1 VTSSDEYLA
10 RVTIG
15 EREAHDGPI
24 YLAPYDPAWPA
35 RYRALAARIREALG
49 ERVVRLEHVG
59 STSVPGLSAK
69 PVIDV
74 VLAVA
79 DSTREDAYVPA
90 LERHGFTL
98 RIREPEWFEHRMLK
112 STDIAANLH
121 VFSAGCAEIERM
133 LRFRDRLR
141 ADEADRRL
149 YEDTK
154 RALAARPWK
163 HVQHYADAKAE
174 VVARI
179 LARDAPA

>member
-1 VTSSDEYLA
+1 
-10 RVTIG
+10 
-15 EREAHDGPI
+15 
-24 YLAPYDPAWPA
+24 
-35 RYRALAARIREALG
+35 
-49 ERVVRLEHVG
+49 
-59 STSVPGLSAK
+59 
-69 PVIDV
+69 
-74 VLAVA
+74 
-79 DSTREDAYVPA
+79 
-90 LERHGFTL
+90 
-98 RIREPEWFEHRMLK
+98 
-112 STDIAANLH
+112 
-121 VFSAGCAEIERM
+121 M